1 MDLLICI
8 NKNVSKS
15 VDFDTKKITVHNSY
29 QHTHQVYSKDNT
41 TELTI
46 GMVGTLTKSK
56 GCIDFVKAA
65 NYCKTKGYNKIKFLL
80 IGGSV
85 RKNKNIFLKNLL
97 NFFKLD
103 EDVYDDIIT
112 LIDYY
117 DLKSIV
123 KIKNFTNNLD
133 NVYSKMDILCFPSYL
148 NAPGRPI
155 MEAGFFKVPSIS
167 CIDNP
172 INDTFIDGKTG
183 FSITPGDYKS
193 LANKIIYFYNNP
205 KKRQEMGFNVYKLSI
220 KNFDPL
226 INIKKLI
233 KAYETFKE

>member
-1 MDLLICI
+1 
-8 NKNVSKS
+8 
-15 VDFDTKKITVHNSY
+15 
-29 QHTHQVYSKDNT
+29 
-41 TELTI
+41 
-46 GMVGTLTKSK
+46 
-56 GCIDFVKAA
+56 
-65 NYCKTKGYNKIKFLL
+65 
-80 IGGSV
+80 
-85 RKNKNIFLKNLL
+85 
-97 NFFKLD
+97 
-103 EDVYDDIIT
+103 
-112 LIDYY
+112 
-117 DLKSIV
+117 
-123 KIKNFTNNLD
+123 
-133 NVYSKMDILCFPSYL
+133 
-148 NAPGRPI
+148 